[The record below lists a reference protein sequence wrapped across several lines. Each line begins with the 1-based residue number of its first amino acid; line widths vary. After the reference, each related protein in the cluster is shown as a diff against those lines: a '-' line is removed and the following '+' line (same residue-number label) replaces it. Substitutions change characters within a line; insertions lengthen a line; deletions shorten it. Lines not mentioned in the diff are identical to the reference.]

1 MANVV
6 LVYTFLQVDALLG
19 PDLFS
24 AIQSIIKAETAK
36 YKLKSKTPKPTLTT
50 PYIGQITPVAS
61 EPNAFD
67 IILKP
72 TKSEDPKPKSTIESI
87 IKAETA
93 KYKLKSQGAKPTLA
107 TPYLG
112 QITPVA
118 TERVPQPTKSA
129 VPKPKPTRYGP

>member
-1 MANVV
+1 M
-6 LVYTFLQVDALLG
+6 
-19 PDLFS
+19 
-24 AIQSIIKAETAK
+24 
-36 YKLKSKTPKPTLTT
+36 TT